1 MIWVWGGS
9 GCGVGLL
16 VVSGKTFRVKYGWF
30 RIQDRIWNGCYGDLG
45 WFNLRVGGAA
55 VGF

>member
-30 RIQDRIWNGCYGDLG
+30 RIQDRIWNGCNGDLG

-55 VGF
+55 GGF